1 MAWPNLDAVVC
12 HCLVIQTQQF
22 QCPRS
27 PTHVNVFKDQEEN
40 KHEAQGRKFVY
51 FSQAILTFGNRKALG
66 KVLLD
71 KETFENYTLCNLQE

>member
-1 MAWPNLDAVVC
+1 MSKKPN
-12 HCLVIQTQQF
+12 I
-22 QCPRS
+22 
-27 PTHVNVFKDQEEN
+27 VNVFKDQDEN

-71 KETFENYTLCNLQE
+71 KETFENDTLCKIQE